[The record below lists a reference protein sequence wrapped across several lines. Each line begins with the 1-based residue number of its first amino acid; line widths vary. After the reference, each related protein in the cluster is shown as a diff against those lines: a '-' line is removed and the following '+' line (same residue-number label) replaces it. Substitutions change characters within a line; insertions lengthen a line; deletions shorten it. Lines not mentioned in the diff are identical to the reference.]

1 MFFYLSLYPANT
13 DIRLA
18 YVANGTLLGGTIEV
32 YDIQLNKIA
41 EGFNPLTIRLPKG
54 LFIAKFIGTDGY
66 TDYKCITV
74 YDPDEAKID
83 NVLIGYRSIET
94 FTNPRFV
101 VNRTQTID
109 ARVFGDLYYFIL
121 DIPTLRDYLI
131 EFYDGDRKIDEL
143 YIPNHVLR
151 TVSEDIYNKIREAK
165 ILLEQY
171 DKEVN
176 TTILLFLGM
185 PHRIENKALKILN
198 EIV

>member
-1 MFFYLSLYPANT
+1 MRYVFYLSLYPTNT

-18 YVANGTLLGGTIEV
+18 YVSNGTLLSGTIEV

-66 TDYKCITV
+66 IDYKCITV
-74 YDPDEAKID
+74 YDPNEAKID

-109 ARVFGDLYYFIL
+109 ARIFGDLYYFIL

-131 EFYDGDRKIDEL
+131 EFYDGDRK
-143 YIPNHVLR
+143 
-151 TVSEDIYNKIREAK
+151 
-165 ILLEQY
+165 
-171 DKEVN
+171 
-176 TTILLFLGM
+176 
-185 PHRIENKALKILN
+185 
-198 EIV
+198 

>member
-151 TVSEDIYNKIREAK
+151 TISEALYNKVKEAK

-171 DKEVN
+171 DKDVR
-176 TTILLFLGM
+176 TTILLFLGI
-185 PHRIENKALKILN
+185 PYRIENKALKILN